1 MENIK
6 SYQVIQSLVLSLTDD
21 EKRIAKQYLL
31 AFDKKKREY
40 IPKIILLFNH
50 IIINQYDKKPPFE
63 HLYPNKNKAA
73 FQLLCYHLRNKVLES
88 LILEV
93 NTNRPGYTSAIGK
106 ADIECNK
113 MLMQARLCFT
123 KGQSKLAIS
132 LLNTLISKGKN
143 YEIYPVIIEG
153 LYIKKRV
160 LNVRYGS
167 KNSIKLQQQI
177 ERYENCR
184 DAGHQSIELENQ
196 FQNLTAFS
204 NTISKKHLAFE
215 KKIEKTEQKYKEN
228 LTPKLE
234 YNFLWLKMNYYQSIM
249 QFKTSNSYCMQILKF
264 INTHKHLNTKITE
277 GSILLNQVYN
287 YTFMGNFKKSLIHVK
302 KTIDFF
308 PKGSFNYYT
317 LQKTTFYALYYQ
329 AKYTEAYTLAQNN
342 KTLPQAQKTSFQQ
355 AQWNYWLAVCLFNK
369 QEYKQAQKLLNDIQ
383 ELKKDTEGWNF
394 SVRVLNFACSVELK
408 DWDTGDSQIAVL
420 RNFYYRKQGQG
431 ARTNAI
437 LKILMGL
444 EHSYNFKEVFA
455 KHKKE
460 LEKLKTAKGWYKW
473 NIQTPELFLFQLWF
487 YSQIDGQT
495 YQPDYSTLITK
506 QDQHLK

>member
-21 EKRIAKQYLL
+21 EKRIAQQYLL

-50 IIINQYDKKPPFE
+50 IIINHHDKKPPFE

-93 NTNRPGYTSAIGK
+93 NTNRPGYTSSLGK
-106 ADIECNK
+106 AFIECNK
-113 MLMQARLCFT
+113 MLMQARLCFS

-132 LLNTLISKGKN
+132 LLNTLISKGKKH
-143 YEIYPVIIEG
+143 EIYPIIIEG

-160 LNVRYGS
+160 LNLRYGS

-177 ERYENCR
+177 VRYENCR
-184 DAGHQSIELENQ
+184 DAGHQSIELQNQ
-196 FQNLTAFS
+196 LQSLIGFS
-204 NTISKKHLAFE
+204 NTISKKQLAFE
-215 KKIEKTEQKYKEN
+215 KKIENTEQKYKEN
-228 LTPKLE
+228 LSPKLE
-234 YNFLWLKMNYYQSIM
+234 YNFLNLKMNYYQSIM
-249 QFKTSNSYCMQILKF
+249 HFETSNNYCLQMQKF
-264 INTHKHLNTKITE
+264 INTHKHLYTKIIE
-277 GSILLNQVYN
+277 GSILLNQAHN
-287 YTFMGNFKKSLIHVK
+287 YTFMGNFKKSLINVK
-302 KTIDFF
+302 KAIDFF

-329 AKYTEAYTLAQNN
+329 AQYTEAYTLAQNN

-369 QEYKQAQKLLNDIQ
+369 QEYKQAQKLLNEIQ

-394 SVRVLNFACSVELK
+394 SIQILNFACSVELK
-408 DWDTGDSQIAVL
+408 DWDTGDIQIDAL
-420 RNFYYRKQGQG
+420 RNFYYRKQGLG
-431 ARTNAI
+431 ARTNTI
-437 LKILMGL
+437 IKILLGL
-444 EHSYNFKEVFA
+444 EYSYNFKEVFA

-473 NIQTPELFLFQLWF
+473 KIQTPNLFLFQQWF
-487 YSQIDGQT
+487 YSHIEKQP
-495 YQPDYSTLITK
+495 YQPDFSTIIN
-506 QDQHLK
+506 